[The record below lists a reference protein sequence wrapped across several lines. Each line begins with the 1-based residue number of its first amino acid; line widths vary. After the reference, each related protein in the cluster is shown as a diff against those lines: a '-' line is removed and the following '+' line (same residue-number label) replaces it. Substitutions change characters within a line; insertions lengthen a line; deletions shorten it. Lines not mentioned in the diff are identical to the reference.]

1 MIYDQHLVDFLAE
14 WLEDSQFSIDTDK
27 HLSITDNEVAVAIS
41 CAARDKT
48 KPGHSWAKR
57 LASRDH
63 FRVLY
68 SRLPQDV
75 ERDPD
80 VASTI
85 GQAAKDQFGDKIR
98 YAKGFDKG
106 GEVDFPVLM
115 DDGNTASSKAVSE
128 VLRHIPVI
136 TEEHVY
142 VDQSILRDAER
153 WRDKELDQ
161 LRGTKSEERKE
172 SHEATTEGSIDL
184 RDAGQDDRKG

>member
-14 WLEDSQFSIDTDK
+14 WLENSQFSIDTNK

-41 CAARDKT
+41 CAAKDQT
-48 KPGHSWAKR
+48 KPGHNWAKR

-80 VASTI
+80 VAFTI

-106 GEVDFPVLM
+106 GEVNFPVLL
-115 DDGNTASSKAVSE
+115 DDGKTASSKAVSE

-136 TEEHVY
+136 TEEYVY
-142 VDQSILRDAER
+142 VDRRILRDAER
-153 WRDKELDQ
+153 WLDKELDR
-161 LRGTKSEERKE
+161 LFGTKSEERE
-172 SHEATTEGSIDL
+172 EP
-184 RDAGQDDRKG
+184 